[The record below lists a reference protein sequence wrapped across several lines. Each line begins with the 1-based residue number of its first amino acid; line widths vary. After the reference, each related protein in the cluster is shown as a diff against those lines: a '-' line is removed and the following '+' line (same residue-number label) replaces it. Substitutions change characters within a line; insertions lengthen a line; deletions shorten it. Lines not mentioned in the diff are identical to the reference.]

1 MIYIVVKLFNAIQ
14 QSHATAAAAAEDAK
28 AGRGTGK
35 PTLAAPTFEKKGK
48 AKGKNKDN
56 VLGRE
61 KERTSS
67 IFLYYPIRLRVF
79 VTETVGRDDFFD
91 MIKSGGVVSRV

>member
-67 IFLYYPIRLRVF
+67 IFYITLSDYESLLQRRL
-79 VTETVGRDDFFD
+79 VG
-91 MIKSGGVVSRV
+91 MTSLI